1 MDDESRLFLQR
12 IYEPEIAR
20 LEELLG
26 RRLPQLRKNWISEPA
41 VTQAEQAEMP
51 PRWTGLDRPAVLSV
65 CSPSPI

>member
-1 MDDESRLFLQR
+1 MGDESRLFLQC

-41 VTQAEQAEMP
+41 VT
-51 PRWTGLDRPAVLSV
+51 
-65 CSPSPI
+65 